1 MTRCLLLLLPGLLL
15 ACTPQWDVG
24 DEIEDD
30 SGDTDVEDGDSLDE
44 WSIGDQPEPE
54 DAFFDQS
61 VMHTIDIELADG
73 SESSLWADPYT
84 YVPADVTIDGTRL
97 EDVGVRLRGKIGSF
111 RTLDGKPKLKLD
123 FNRYVDGRRFE
134 EMESLSLNNSVVD
147 CSYLKE
153 PLAYAAFN
161 AIGAPQMR
169 TAYTQVTID
178 GSDYGLYVAVDTQ
191 DDRFLRRNWDDHT
204 GNLYDGKYVWYGDR
218 DYVLLDFGEGNDGL
232 YQLEEGD
239 DVGNDDIAGISSALA
254 EAWGQPDFY
263 ARMGEVIDWESV
275 LRVWAGE
282 QWAGQNDGYCLNK
295 NNYRVYFDPED
306 GKADWI
312 QWDMDYSFLRDDDWG
327 RNWRQPTG
335 NLAYACFADA
345 TCQAAWKAEVERALA
360 IIDEAGLDEL
370 HDDLDS
376 LTEDAAEDDLRRECS
391 RGDIRAWRRYTR
403 DWVENRSETVRWDWG
418 L

>member
-1 MTRCLLLLLPGLLL
+1 M
-15 ACTPQWDVG
+15 
-24 DEIEDD
+24 
-30 SGDTDVEDGDSLDE
+30 
-44 WSIGDQPEPE
+44 
-54 DAFFDQS
+54 
-61 VMHTIDIELADG
+61 
-73 SESSLWADPYT
+73 
-84 YVPADVTIDGTRL
+84 
-97 EDVGVRLRGKIGSF
+97 
-111 RTLDGKPKLKLD
+111 
-123 FNRYVDGRRFE
+123 DGRRFE

-169 TAYTQVTID
+169 TACTQVTID

-218 DYVLLDFGEGNDGL
+218 DYVLNFGEQRRPVPAG
-232 YQLEEGD
+232 GD
-239 DVGNDDIAGISSALA
+239 DVGNDDIASISSALA

-263 ARMGEVIDWESV
+263 ARMGRVIDYEA
-275 LRVWAGE
+275 RVAGVGRRTVGWSERRLLPERE
-282 QWAGQNDGYCLNK
+282 QLPGVFRPGGRQT
-295 NNYRVYFDPED
+295 
-306 GKADWI
+306 DWI

-345 TCQAAWKAEVERALA
+345 TWATWKAEVERALA

-376 LTEDAAEDDLRRECS
+376 LTEDAAEDDLRQ
-391 RGDIRAWRRYTR
+391 GTAMATPRAWRRYTR
-403 DWVENRSETVRWDWG
+403 DWVGNRSETVRWDWG